1 MMTKLLL
8 AFLLSFSAAGAQAQE
23 YPNRPIRLVVPA
35 SPGGGADFFARI
47 VATRMSELLGQNM
60 WVDFKPGGNGII
72 GTDAVAKAA
81 PDGYTLLAGNNGPLS
96 ILPVLAKSLPYNP
109 VEDFVP
115 LSQLT
120 VIPYVLTSDSKLS
133 MRSYGELVAYAKAN
147 PGKLAYGSYG
157 IGSPN
162 HLAGEL
168 FAQMAGVEL
177 LHVPYKGTADAFRD
191 LLGGQIP
198 IMFVPTNIVAPH
210 VKEGRVRAMAVSR
223 TKRSAVL
230 PEVPTLDELGLR
242 GFEVTTWQGVLAP
255 KGTPKAIV
263 DKLYAALAQTAVSK
277 EVVQQFATAGY
288 ELGGTTPAEFLQLI
302 RSDAAKYGK
311 LVKDANIQAQ

>member
-1 MMTKLLL
+1 MTKLLL
-8 AFLLSFSAAGAQAQE
+8 AFLLSLSTAGAYAQD

-133 MRSYGELVAYAKAN
+133 MRTYGELVAYAKAN

-168 FAQMAGVEL
+168 FAQMAGIQL

-210 VKEGRVRAMAVSR
+210 VREGRVQAMAVSR

-230 PEVPTLDELGLR
+230 PDVPTLDELGLR

-255 KGTPKAIV
+255 KGTPKAVV
-263 DKLYAALAQTAVSK
+263 DRLYAALAQTAVSQ
-277 EVVQQFATAGY
+277 EVVQQFSKAGY
-288 ELGGTTPAEFLQLI
+288 ELGGTTPAEFRELI